1 MNTFYIKILKPCTLV
16 ENGIKINSQNSD
28 RLPFRKT
35 VDDLMKFFKKNHI
48 EIMCFHIQKDK
59 KYFKFKN
66 DPERLLRAFIKE
78 L

>member
-1 MNTFYIKILKPCTLV
+1 M
-16 ENGIKINSQNSD
+16 ENGIKINPQNSD

-35 VDDLMKFFKKNHI
+35 VNELMKFFKKKSY
-48 EIMCFHIQKDK
+48 EIMRLQIQKYK
-59 KYFKFKN
+59 KYYKFKH